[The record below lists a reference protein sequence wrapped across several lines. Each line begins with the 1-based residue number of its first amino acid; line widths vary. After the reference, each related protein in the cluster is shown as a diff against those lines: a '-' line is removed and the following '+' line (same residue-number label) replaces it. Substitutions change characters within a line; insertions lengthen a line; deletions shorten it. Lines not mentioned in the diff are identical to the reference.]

1 MWSITPAAADDA
13 ASILAVQQAAFAQN
27 QRRYTATLPQLRET
41 VDDVSAA
48 IAEGGSFVARQRDEV
63 IGAVRVH
70 VHPGSGEAE
79 VSHLAVRPAYA
90 HLAVGRSL
98 MAAAEEAAQAAGAR
112 AVVLRTGLRDA
123 AAIEFY
129 LKQGYRPEALL
140 PDPATEIDLVRFR
153 RAL

>member
-1 MWSITPAAADDA
+1 MWSIEAARSADTA
-13 ASILAVQQAAFAQN
+13 AVLAVQRAAFADN
-27 QRRYTATLPQLRET
+27 QRRYESPLPELREGE
-41 VDDVSAA
+41 DDVRRA
-48 IAEGGSFVARQRDEV
+48 IAAGGAFVARQGGEV
-63 IGAVRVH
+63 IGAVRVR
-70 VHPGSGEAE
+70 VRGETAE
-79 VSHLAVRPAYA
+79 VSHLAVLPEYA

-98 MAAAEEAAQAAGAR
+98 MAAAEDAARAAGAR
-112 AVVLRTGLRDA
+112 VMVLLTGLRDA

>member
-1 MWSITPAAADDA
+1 MWSITPAAAEDA
-13 ASILAVQQAAFAQN
+13 ESILTVQREAFAAN
-27 QRRYTATLPQLRET
+27 QRSYESPLPQLRESL
-41 VDDVSAA
+41 DDVRSA
-48 IAEGGSFVARQRDEV
+48 IAAGGTFVARQAGEV

-70 VHPGSGEAE
+70 VGGGGGEAE
-79 VSHLAVRPAYA
+79 VSHLAVLPAYA

-98 MAAAEEAAQAAGAR
+98 MAAAEDAAHKAGAR
-112 AVVLRTGLRDA
+112 AMVLLTGLRDA

>member
-1 MWSITPAAADDA
+1 MWSITPAAAEDA
-13 ASILAVQQAAFAQN
+13 EPILAVQRAAFAQN
-27 QRRYTATLPQLRET
+27 QRRYTATLPLLRET
-41 VDDVSAA
+41 ADDLGAA
-48 IAEGGSFVARQRDEV
+48 IAGGGTFVARQRGEV
-63 IGAVRVH
+63 IGAVRVQ
-70 VHPGSGEAE
+70 VRPDAGEAE
-79 VSHLAVRPAYA
+79 VSHLAVLPAYA

-112 AVVLRTGLRDA
+112 TMVLLTGLRDA